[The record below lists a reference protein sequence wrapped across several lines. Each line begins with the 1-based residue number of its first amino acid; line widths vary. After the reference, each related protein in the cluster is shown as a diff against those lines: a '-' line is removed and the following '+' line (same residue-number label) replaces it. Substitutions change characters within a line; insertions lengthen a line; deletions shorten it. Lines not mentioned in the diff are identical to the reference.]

1 MPPSHTPAFSFDRI
15 AFKMDLEE
23 LKARMQERKSDM
35 NHDNTNESASRSFL
49 GNTVEHKPSFPRASS
64 ANDVTTRAPR
74 RTNMHFRETPLQRSE
89 EGPHISSSSS
99 SMRGRYSRTPKHHNR
114 LLSHP
119 SGDANKSTLASSS
132 PSRDFRGDVHG
143 RMSPSRSIPRRTAE
157 RGSRKV
163 LPSRRGQCF
172 L

>member
-1 MPPSHTPAFSFDRI
+1 
-15 AFKMDLEE
+15 MDLEE

-74 RTNMHFRETPLQRSE
+74 RTNMYFCETPSRRSE
-89 EGPHISSSSS
+89 EGLHTSSSSP
-99 SMRGRYSRTPKHHNR
+99 SMRGSRYSRTPKHHDR
-114 LLSHP
+114 LVSRP
-119 SGDANKSTLASSS
+119 SGDANKSTPASSS
-132 PSRDFRGDVHG
+132 SSRDFRDDDHG
-143 RMSPSRSIPRRTAE
+143 RMSSSRSITATPRRTAE
-157 RGSRKV
+157 RRSQRV